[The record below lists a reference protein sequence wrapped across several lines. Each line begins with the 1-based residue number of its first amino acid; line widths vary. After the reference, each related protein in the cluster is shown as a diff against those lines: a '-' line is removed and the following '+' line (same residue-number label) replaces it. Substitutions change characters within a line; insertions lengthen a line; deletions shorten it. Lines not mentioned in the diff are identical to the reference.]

1 MAVTTGQPV
10 AQNPAYRLTPHFSF
24 RTHHCAI
31 LHRYSAQ
38 MTTTTDP
45 ARHAHLDTT
54 AVLSLLLC
62 CFLWGLNQVS
72 IKAAMPEVPVLM
84 QLAIRSVVAF
94 ALLLGWMRWR
104 GIRWSFTD
112 GTGWPGLLCGLLFAV
127 EFGLAFVG
135 LQYTTAARG
144 VVFINTS
151 PFIVALVLAAAHQSE
166 RLALLQLGGL
176 LVAFGSIAL
185 AFGEGTAGGAWKGDL
200 MILGAAVLWG
210 LTTVVIRL
218 SVLRSAASEVT
229 LAYQLG
235 VAAVLSPIAA
245 VASGSAWPAH
255 WSGLAVGVLF
265 YQSVIVTFASYLL
278 WFWLLTRYPA
288 TKVQAF
294 VFLSPVFGTLCAGWL
309 LGEAI
314 TPALV
319 GALVGV
325 GIGLAMLNRV

>member
-10 AQNPAYRLTPHFSF
+10 AQNPAYRLTPHF
-24 RTHHCAI
+24 
-31 LHRYSAQ
+31 YSST
-38 MTTTTDP
+38 MTTTAP
-45 ARHAHLDTT
+45 VRHAHLDST

-72 IKAAMPEVPVLM
+72 IKAAMPEVPVLV

-94 ALLLGWMRWR
+94 MLLLGWMRWR

-151 PFIVALVLAAAHQSE
+151 PFIVALVLAAAHQGE
-166 RLALLQLGGL
+166 RLAPMQFGGL
-176 LVAFGSIAL
+176 LVAFGSIAM
-185 AFGEGTAGGAWKGDL
+185 AFGEGAVGGSWKGDL
-200 MILGAAVLWG
+200 MILGAALLWG
-210 LTTVVIRL
+210 LTTVTIRL
-218 SVLRSAASEVT
+218 SALRSASSEVT

-245 VASGSAWPAH
+245 VVSGSAWPAH
-255 WSGLAVGVLF
+255 WSGLALGALF
-265 YQSVIVTFASYLL
+265 YKGVVVTFASYLL

-294 VFLSPVFGTLCAGWL
+294 VFLTPVFGTLCAGWL

-319 GALVGV
+319 LALVGV
-325 GIGLAMLNRV
+325 GIGLALLNRRRV